1 MPRERFV
8 RQEIK
13 VVQGNRIGNCPVPA
27 RGGETVILNPATEL
41 CAGLVKINT
50 MRAAAPGA
58 SSEPFNASGL
68 GHGYGM
74 EFPHELTLQKSVHW
88 RAEPK

>member
-8 RQEIK
+8 SQGIK
-13 VVQGNRIGNCPVPA
+13 VVHGNWIGNCPVPA
-27 RGGETVILNPATEL
+27 RGGEIVILKPTTEL
-41 CAGLVKINT
+41 RAGIVKINT
-50 MRAAAPGA
+50 MHGAAPGA

-74 EFPHELTLQKSVHW
+74 EFPHELTLQKSAHW
-88 RAEPK
+88 RDEPK